1 MWMMKKTHDSAV
13 ASPDPDPAAI
23 LESPSKAVGISYL
36 STPLKVIDG
45 RLILETDSPKTINRA
60 THILKDSNIVYD
72 SLRCRVCGVPWDD
85 SPAAADT
92 GHKHSIMSPDC
103 PGRSPVV
110 DPSRLLASP

>member
-1 MWMMKKTHDSAV
+1 MFSIKKKSDPAV
-13 ASPDPDPAAI
+13 ASPEPGPAAI
-23 LESPSKAVGISYL
+23 LGSPSKAVGISYL
-36 STPLKVIDG
+36 STPLRVFDG
-45 RLILETDSPKTINRA
+45 RLTLERDTVKAIGHA
-60 THILKDSNIVYD
+60 THVLKDPNIVYD